1 MTEIQNP
8 KLVYDFEER
17 TFQFWKNQNDQ
28 ISKPHIQFSQ
38 VLVIGY

>member
-8 KLVYDFEER
+8 KPVYTLEESK
-17 TFQFWKNQNDQ
+17 FQFWKNQNDQ